1 MKKLLAIIL
10 SVAMLL
16 AFAACNKEAD
26 DTKTTAQEKAT
37 VTEAPEV
44 ELDAPAV
51 DEDINVPAQPGEG
64 PEDMPVVD
72 APAGDDA
79 VSSDVSAA
87 QTLLNV
93 FYNEIGANPAATTE
107 DLANAIM
114 AHESIQFMPMVMPV
128 EEGYLNGFNNEIHGF
143 AEAAIFAPGIGTRPF
158 VGYIF
163 KLADGADVEAFKAN
177 LEAEANL
184 RWNIC
189 TSAEEMVCESVG
201 NTVFF
206 LMCTTTLA

>member
-1 MKKLLAIIL
+1 MKKLFALIL

-16 AFAACNKEAD
+16 SFAACGEKAD
-26 DTKTTAQEKAT
+26 ETTTSAETTA
-37 VTEAPEV
+37 EAIV
-44 ELDAPAV
+44 ED
-51 DEDINVPAQPGEG
+51 DINVPAQPGEG

-79 VSSDVSAA
+79 VSGDMTAA

-107 DLANAIM
+107 DIANAIM

-128 EEGYLNGFNNEIHGF
+128 EEGYLAGFNNEIHGF
-143 AEAAIFAPGIGTRPF
+143 AEAATFAPGIGTIPF

-163 KLADGADVEAFKAN
+163 KLADGADVDAFKAN

-189 TSAEEMVCESVG
+189 TSAEEMVCENVG

-206 LMCTTTLA
+206 LMCTTSLA